1 MSNAAIV
8 SIVQHQLA
16 AGICPSADQTE
27 ALLALIDTLQAELRM
42 VNESKHS
49 RQELHASEARYRT
62 IVDLI
67 SDYAYVFR
75 VEPDGHV
82 SIEWMTRSFTKIS
95 GYTVEEIDALG
106 WKSLIHPDDR
116 QITQQQ
122 VERLIAGNKAEAEFR
137 MLTKTGE
144 VRWLYNCA
152 QPEWDEQQSRIVRII
167 GAASDITERRRADD
181 RLHFLART
189 SALLNTSLDYDATLD
204 QVAHLAV
211 PFLAD
216 ACFIDLL
223 SNDHSPRRLIIAHA
237 ELDKEQMLC
246 DMYDQY
252 PTDEQWPEPIKQ
264 VMLTRKPALLSSI
277 SESLLHSVAL
287 APVQID
293 MAEQLHFQSAM
304 IVPIL
309 VHERLFGTIIFA
321 SEQVHQH
328 YTQNDLAVAEELASL
343 AAMAFDNAHL
353 YSKAQAAVEARDEF
367 LSIAAHELKTPTAAL
382 LTATQLLGKWLPQEQ
397 EPSARVQRELEV
409 ISIAAGRLNKLIDS
423 LTEFAHIQTGRFMLE
438 YQPVV
443 LCALARQVLSQCQP
457 SSRHYVALF
466 CADESLTIEGDALRL
481 ERVLYNLVQN
491 AIKYSPRG
499 GPITVR
505 IERQGDQVLIHVQD
519 QGIGI
524 SEAAQSQVFQ
534 RFYRASNA
542 IQQHIGGTGIGL
554 YLVKEIVTR
563 HGGTVDVSSM
573 EGYGSTFTVRLPL
586 SQQHSEEE
594 HYTSP
599 PVKPQ

>member
-16 AGICPSADQTE
+16 AGICPSADQTA
-27 ALLALIDTLQAELRM
+27 ALLTMIETLQAELR
-42 VNESKHS
+42 VVHESKQS
-49 RQELHASEARYRT
+49 CQALHESEARYRT

-82 SIEWMTRSFTKIS
+82 SIEWMTRSFVKIS

-106 WKSLIHPDDR
+106 WKTLIHPDDR
-116 QITQQQ
+116 QLTQQQ
-122 VERLIAGNKAEAEFR
+122 VEKLIAGHKGEAEFR

-152 QPEWDEQQSRIVRII
+152 QPEWDDQQRRVVRII
-167 GAASDITERRRADD
+167 GAASDIPERKRAED

-189 SALLNTSLDYDATLD
+189 SALLNTSLNYDATLD

-216 ACFIDLL
+216 ACFIDLHR
-223 SNDHSPRRLIIAHA
+223 DDYSPRRLIIAHA
-237 ELDKEQMLC
+237 DPHKERLLC

-252 PTDEQWPEPIKQ
+252 PTDEQWPEPIKH
-264 VMLTRKPALLSSI
+264 VVLSGKPTLLVDI
-277 SESLLHSVAL
+277 PETLLQSASVDDA
-287 APVQID
+287 
-293 MAEQLHFQSAM
+293 QLNLLMQLNFQSAM

-309 VHERLFGTIIFA
+309 VHERTFGTIIFI
-321 SEQVHQH
+321 SERIHQH
-328 YTQNDLAVAEELASL
+328 YTENDLAVAEELASL
-343 AAMAFDNAHL
+343 AAMAFDNARL
-353 YSKAQAAVEARDEF
+353 YGKAQAAVEARDEF

-382 LTATQLLGKWLPQEQ
+382 LTATQLLSKWLPKEQ
-397 EPSARVQRELEV
+397 EPSERVQRELEV

-423 LTEFAHIQTGRFMLE
+423 LTEFAHIQTGRFTLE

-443 LCALARQVLSQCQP
+443 LCILAQQVLSQCQS

-466 CADESLTIEGDALRL
+466 CADESLTIEGDAPRL

-505 IERQGDQVLIHVQD
+505 IERQDDQALIHVQD
-519 QGIGI
+519 HGIGI
-524 SEAAQSQVFQ
+524 PEAAQAQVFQ
-534 RFYRASNA
+534 RFYRAGNA
-542 IQQHIGGTGIGL
+542 IQQHISGTGIGL

-563 HGGTVDVSSM
+563 HGGTVDLSSM

-586 SQQHSEEE
+586 SQPCSDQE
-594 HYTSP
+594 H
-599 PVKPQ
+599 